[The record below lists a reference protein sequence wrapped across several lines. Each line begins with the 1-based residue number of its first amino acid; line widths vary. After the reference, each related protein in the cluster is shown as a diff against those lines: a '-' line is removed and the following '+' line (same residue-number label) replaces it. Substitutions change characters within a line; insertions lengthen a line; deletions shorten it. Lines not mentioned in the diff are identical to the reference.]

1 MANNFNINV
10 SQTGESVCL
19 KLSGEFDG
27 SSACELLNLLNDGKL
42 SANSKILVDT
52 DLLKRIHPF
61 GLEILHSRL
70 QERKMKEVPLFFTGQ
85 FSTRFTSQ

>member
-1 MANNFNINV
+1 MAGNFNINV
-10 SQTGESVCL
+10 SQTSDSVCL

-52 DLLKRIHPF
+52 ELLKRIHPF
-61 GLEILHSRL
+61 GLKILHSRL
-70 QERKMKEVPLFFTGQ
+70 QKKKMKEIPLVFTGQ
-85 FSTRFTSQ
+85 FSARFTSR

>member
-10 SQTGESVCL
+10 SQTSDSVCL

-27 SSACELLNLLNDGKL
+27 SSACELLNLLNDGKM

-52 DLLKRIHPF
+52 ELLKRIHPF
-61 GLEILHSRL
+61 GLKILHRRL
-70 QERKMKEVPLFFTGQ
+70 QEKKMKEIPLVFTGQ
-85 FSTRFTSQ
+85 FSARFTAR